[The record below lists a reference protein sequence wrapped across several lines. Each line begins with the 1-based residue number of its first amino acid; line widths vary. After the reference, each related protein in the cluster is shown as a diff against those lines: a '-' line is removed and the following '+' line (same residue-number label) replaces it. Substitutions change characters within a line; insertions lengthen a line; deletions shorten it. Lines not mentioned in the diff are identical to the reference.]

1 MKLKNILGNKEKA
14 SKKKI
19 LLLFLII
26 FIPNL
31 FRQVMYFITSNIYNS
46 NAFISSF
53 ETKAIYGTNF
63 LFFGVIEE
71 IIIGIVFT
79 YFWFNYKNLRFF
91 AYGWIA
97 DAFIDYIFVFTWVL
111 YGATPLQML
120 NVPIVLDFILR

>member
-53 ETKAIYGTNF
+53 ETKVIYGTNF

-79 YFWFNYKNLRFF
+79 YFWFNYKNLMVTV
-91 AYGWIA
+91 W
-97 DAFIDYIFVFTWVL
+97 
-111 YGATPLQML
+111 
-120 NVPIVLDFILR
+120 